1 MIELKDPVSI
11 QDFDSYLGIA
21 AFVDS
26 KLKPVRAAKMP
37 MMFDLLQ
44 VLPDKSDHKYYEKGQ
59 LPRIIPTARQIQIY
73 DFVTSAMLI
82 ADPEDRLLIYTR
94 NFPRRKSYRELKK
107 HGWLHWSHTTIA
119 HKYKLALFAL
129 CTEINKFGIKKF
141 I

>member
-11 QDFDSYLGIA
+11 QDLDSYLGIA

-26 KLKPVRAAKMP
+26 KLRPVKAAKMP
-37 MMFDLLQ
+37 MMFDLLD
-44 VLPDKSDHKYYEKGQ
+44 VTPEKTDHKFYEKDQ

-82 ADPEDRLLIYTR
+82 ADPEDRLLVYRR
-94 NFPRRKSYRELKK
+94 NFPRRKSFRDLRK
-107 HGWLHWSHTTIA
+107 HGWLQWSHTTIA
-119 HKYKLALFAL
+119 NKYKTALFTI
-129 CTEINKFGIKKF
+129 CTEINKLGIKKF